1 MRADLGDWI
10 RRRLKRGVKDQ
21 GTAAQ
26 DVLDRC
32 ELPADDLQREWSQQ
46 RISQLS
52 LRARKFFFFATLV

>member
-26 DVLDRC
+26 EILDHC
-32 ELPADDLQREWSQQ
+32 ELSVEDLQLEWSQQ
-46 RISQLS
+46 RMSQLS
-52 LRARKFFFFATLV
+52 VRARERFPYY

>member
-26 DVLDRC
+26 EILDCC
-32 ELPADDLQREWSQQ
+32 ELSVEDLQLEWSQQ
-46 RISQLS
+46 RMSQLS
-52 LRARKFFFFATLV
+52 VRARERFPYY

>member
-26 DVLDRC
+26 EILDRC
-32 ELPADDLQREWSQQ
+32 ELSVEDLQLEWSQQ
-46 RISQLS
+46 RMSQLS
-52 LRARKFFFFATLV
+52 VRAREHFPYY